1 MDRTIP
7 KEVQQRK
14 RRRRLLMWGGGIA
27 GVFALVVAGA
37 VLLRPSVSRGGITLS
52 TVDVGTLE
60 ISINASGTVEVLC
73 SGAVAVGDK
82 LSPAANGAVAKSTAL
97 PVCGIA
103 LTAGEDGSL
112 VEMMP
117 LLNLQATE

>member
-14 RRRRLLMWGGGIA
+14 RRLRLLMWGGGIA

-37 VLLRPSVSRGGITLS
+37 VFLRPSVSRGGITLS

-60 ISINASGTVEVLC
+60 ISINASGTVEPAYEEIINSPIELELSQCYIIHILNSSICIYYNCYLC
-73 SGAVAVGDK
+73 
-82 LSPAANGAVAKSTAL
+82 LYCEYFL
-97 PVCGIA
+97 
-103 LTAGEDGSL
+103 
-112 VEMMP
+112 
-117 LLNLQATE
+117 